1 MTAED
6 LQTQSM
12 TNVLSSACVHCGLTS
27 DIPKCGIKCARAERE
42 IALLREQRD
51 TNLAKEVETVEQ
63 LHAAVKTAQELAATR
78 LQEVERLKRDV
89 RQFKEAIYWA
99 LGERGDFPDKLP
111 GCGPWYWRTELRK
124 RSGLPVNGR
133 PDNEPGVSP
142 APVDLYSRCT
152 GEPHDCPYIFCHS
165 QLKCAKEPTT
175 SDCTCKFQRT
185 PTTLFVTVDP
195 ACPLHGGK
203 RVNLYGEK
211 SLPTKEG

>member
-1 MTAED
+1 
-6 LQTQSM
+6 M
-12 TNVLSSACVHCGLTS
+12 TNERCEHKKMSVSLTTAKLMES
-27 DIPKCGIKCARAERE
+27 IDCPWCEIERLRCIPQSFDEWWAANPEPWNDAR
-42 IALLREQRD
+42 
-51 TNLAKEVETVEQ
+51 T
-63 LHAAVKTAQELAATR
+63 LAA
-78 LQEVERLKRDV
+78 L
-89 RQFKEAIYWA
+89 AWNA
-99 LGERGDFPDKLP
+99 AS
-111 GCGPWYWRTELRK
+111 
-124 RSGLPVNGR
+124 RSAH
-133 PDNEPGVSP
+133 EPGVSP

-211 SLPTKEG
+211 SGGSSG